1 MAQVDQQVIPTY
13 ALVGFA
19 STGGAPDAGEE
30 SRDLAPHRLS
40 LAGQRSEDAQHQ
52 VAASPVR
59 VAA

>member
-1 MAQVDQQVIPTY
+1 M
-13 ALVGFA
+13 GFA